1 MRRKS
6 SGSVRTAFLDRDKA
20 IAELT
25 EAAHRLLDRDSRV
38 IAVGLFGSLARGDA
52 LPSSDAD
59 LLIALREHPHR
70 RWFDR
75 IPEYSDPFT
84 GTSLPVEV
92 FPYTWDELARLAS
105 QRGLLR
111 TALRELIPL
120 GGDADIWHRLREMEA
135 ET

>member
-1 MRRKS
+1 MRRRS
-6 SGSVRTAFLDRDKA
+6 FGSVRIAFLDREMA
-20 IAELT
+20 ITELT
-25 EAAHRLLDRDSRV
+25 EAAHRLLDQDDRV
-38 IAVGLFGSLARGDA
+38 IAIGLFGSLARGDA

-59 LLIALREHPHR
+59 LLIALREHPHP

-92 FPYTWDELARLAS
+92 FPYTWDELVRMAS
-105 QRGLLR
+105 QRGFLR
-111 TALRELIPL
+111 TILRELIPL
-120 GGDADIWHRLREMEA
+120 GGEADLWHRLREMGA